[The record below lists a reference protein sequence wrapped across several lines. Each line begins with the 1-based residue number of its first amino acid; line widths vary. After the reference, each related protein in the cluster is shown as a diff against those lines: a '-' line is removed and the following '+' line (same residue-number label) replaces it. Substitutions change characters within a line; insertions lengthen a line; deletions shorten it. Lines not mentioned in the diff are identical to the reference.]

1 MTFLHP
7 EFIYLMLPILLI
19 LFGLLLTQ
27 SDAQEIIFSPESL
40 AKLRVDTNQLSAKVR
55 NLFYFLMFLFIILAL
70 AGPVIEKGS
79 AKVKVKDDLFFIALD
94 ISDSMLCEDVYPNRL
109 ELGKK
114 KIVEL
119 LQKEIKSRVGLIAFA
134 ESSYLVAPPSFD
146 HKILAFLL
154 KPMNN
159 SYTSEHGTNILNVLR
174 AANKQLEESENKKL
188 LIVSDGGEKREFSEE
203 IAYAKKEGIKVY
215 LLSIGTEQG
224 GVIEEEDG
232 PLLHQGEVV
241 ISRVNRA
248 IKALAKESGG
258 AVIDSSDLSPFLE
271 SMKESSLEEDEKPI
285 YFHFFIVPI
294 GLAMLMLLIAT
305 SSFHRGEKYYLPSL
319 IVMVLMSVYPSSA
332 KAELFDYQ
340 RLESAS
346 KAYKQEEYRLSARTY
361 EAYALEHE
369 SVEAAY
375 NAANGYYKMGR
386 YKMASGLYA
395 SIYFVDA
402 GQNHQLF
409 HNLGN
414 ALAKMGSYEE
424 LKKAVSAYEKAL
436 KFKEDRESRE
446 NLEAVKK
453 ELEKREDEIK
463 RGYQE
468 QVALGLSKLQA
479 PSKKRRDE
487 GGKSLSQK
495 SEDLPYRSSEMSDRE
510 ANKWLKTVQ
519 KYQHGQVY
527 KIEVA
532 NTDEGV
538 DSEKPW

>member
-7 EFIYLMLPILLI
+7 EFIYLMLPILFI

-27 SDAQEIIFSPESL
+27 SDAQELIFSPEAL

-70 AGPVIEKGS
+70 AGPVMEKGS
-79 AKVKVKDDLFFIALD
+79 ARVKVKDDLFFVALD

-109 ELGKK
+109 ELGKQ

-119 LQKEIKSRVGLIAFA
+119 LQQEKKSRVGLIAFA
-134 ESSYLVAPPSFD
+134 NSSYLVAPPAFD
-146 HKILAFLL
+146 HKILTFLL
-154 KPMNN
+154 KPMDTGF
-159 SYTSEHGTNILNVLR
+159 TSEHGTNILNLLKAV
-174 AANKQLEESENKKL
+174 NTQFGEHENKKL
-188 LIVSDGGEKREFSEE
+188 LIVSDGGDKRAFSEE
-203 IAYAKKEGIKVY
+203 IAYAKKEGIEVY
-215 LLSIGTEQG
+215 FLSIGTERG
-224 GVIEEEDG
+224 GVIEQKGG
-232 PLLHQGEVV
+232 PLRYQGELV
-241 ISRVNRA
+241 ISRVNRT
-248 IKALAKESGG
+248 IETLARESGG
-258 AVIDSSDLSPFLE
+258 AVLDASDLSPFLDL
-271 SMKESSLEEDEKPI
+271 MKENSLEEDEKPI
-285 YFHFFIVPI
+285 YVYFFIVPI
-294 GLAMLMLLIAT
+294 GLAMLMFLIAT
-305 SSFHRGEKYYLPSL
+305 SSFHRGEKYYLPSFVVLVL
-319 IVMVLMSVYPSSA
+319 ISVYPSSA
-332 KAELFDYQ
+332 RAALFDYQ
-340 RLESAS
+340 RLERAS
-346 KAYKQEEYRLSARTY
+346 TAYKQEDYRVSTKSY
-361 EAYALEHE
+361 ESYALEHE

-386 YKMASGLYA
+386 YKMAAGLYA

-402 GQNHQLF
+402 EQNHQLF

-436 KFKEDRESRE
+436 KFKEERESRE

-453 ELEKREDEIK
+453 ELGKREDEIK

-487 GGKSLSQK
+487 GSKSLSQK
-495 SEDLPYRSSEMSDRE
+495 SENLPYRSSEMSDME
-510 ANKWLKTVQ
+510 ADKWLKTVQ
-519 KYQHGQVY
+519 KHQHSQVY